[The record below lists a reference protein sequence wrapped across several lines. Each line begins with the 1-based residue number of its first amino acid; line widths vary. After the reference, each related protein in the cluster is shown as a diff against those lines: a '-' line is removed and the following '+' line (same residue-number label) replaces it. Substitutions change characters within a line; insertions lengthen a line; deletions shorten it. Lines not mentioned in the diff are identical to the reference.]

1 MATSDTVRNAGRL
14 VALHG
19 EAMTLKRE
27 GEASTVSLR
36 GKRLPGTV
44 ADIGGSAAQQEFRV
58 KIGTTEL
65 AASPWASK
73 APVRTDSIIIDGRE
87 RSILDVR
94 PLGDAGTVA
103 LYELLVAG

>member
-1 MATSDTVRNAGRL
+1 MSAVDVVRNAARL
-14 VALHG
+14 IALHG
-19 EAMTLKRE
+19 ETMVLKRAS
-27 GEASTVSLR
+27 EATAVVLK
-36 GKRLPGTV
+36 GKRLVGSTV
-44 ADIGGSAAQQEFRV
+44 DVGGSAAQQEFRV

-73 APVRTDSIIIDGRE
+73 APARHDSIVIDGRE

>member
-1 MATSDTVRNAGRL
+1 MSAVDVVRNAARL
-14 VALHG
+14 IALHG
-19 EAMTLKRE
+19 EPMVLKRASE
-27 GEASTVSLR
+27 GTTVVLK
-36 GKRLPGTV
+36 GKRLVGSMV
-44 ADIGGSAAQQEFRV
+44 DIGGSAVQQEFRV

-73 APVRTDSIIIDGRE
+73 APARHDSIVIDGRE

>member
-1 MATSDTVRNAGRL
+1 M
-14 VALHG
+14 
-19 EAMTLKRE
+19 
-27 GEASTVSLR
+27 
-36 GKRLPGTV
+36 
-44 ADIGGSAAQQEFRV
+44 

-94 PLGDAGTVA
+94 PLGDAGIVV

>member
-1 MATSDTVRNAGRL
+1 MSLAAEVNAILQG
-14 VALHG
+14 HG

-27 GEASTVSLR
+27 GEASTITLR
-36 GKRLPGTV
+36 GKRVPGTV

-94 PLGDAGTVA
+94 PLGDAGIVV

>member
-1 MATSDTVRNAGRL
+1 MAASDIVRNAARL

-27 GEASTVSLR
+27 GEASTVTLR
-36 GKRLPGTV
+36 GKRVPGAV
-44 ADIGGSAAQQEFRV
+44 ADIGGSAAQQEFRI

-73 APVRTDSIIIDGRE
+73 APVRHDSIVVDGRE
-87 RSILDVR
+87 RTILDVR

-103 LYELLVAG
+103 LYALLVAG

>member
-1 MATSDTVRNAGRL
+1 MSSGGVARNAVRL
-14 VALHG
+14 LATHG
-19 EAMTLKRE
+19 ETMVLKR
-27 GEASTVSLR
+27 ASEDTTISLK
-36 GKRLPGTV
+36 GKRLVGSMV
-44 ADIGGSAAQQEFRV
+44 DIGGSAAQQEFRV

-65 AASPWASK
+65 AASPWASN
-73 APVRTDSIIIDGRE
+73 APVRHDSIVIDGRE

>member
-1 MATSDTVRNAGRL
+1 MAATDVVRNAARL

-19 EAMTLKRE
+19 ETMVLKRE
-27 GEASTVSLR
+27 GEASTVTLR
-36 GKRLPGTV
+36 GKRLPGAV
-44 ADIGGSAAQQEFRV
+44 VDIGGSAAQQEFRI

-65 AASPWASK
+65 AVSPWVSK
-73 APVRTDSIIIDGRE
+73 APVRHDSIVIDGRE

>member
-1 MATSDTVRNAGRL
+1 MSL
-14 VALHG
+14 VAEVNAILQEHG

-27 GEASTVSLR
+27 GEASTITLR
-36 GKRLPGTV
+36 GKRVPGTV

-65 AASPWASK
+65 VVSSWASK
-73 APVRTDSIIIDGRE
+73 TPVRSDSIVVDGRE

>member
-1 MATSDTVRNAGRL
+1 MGASDVVRNAARL

-19 EAMTLKRE
+19 ETMVLKRASEATTVTLK
-27 GEASTVSLR
+27 
-36 GKRLPGTV
+36 GKRLVGSTV
-44 ADIGGSAAQQEFRV
+44 DVGGSAVQQEFRV
-58 KIGTTEL
+58 KIGTSEL
-65 AASPWASK
+65 SSSAWTSK
-73 APVRTDSIIIDGRE
+73 APVRHDSIVIDGRE

>member
-1 MATSDTVRNAGRL
+1 MNL
-14 VALHG
+14 VAEVNAILQEHG
-19 EAMTLKRE
+19 ETMTLKRE
-27 GEASTVSLR
+27 GEASTVTLR
-36 GKRLPGTV
+36 GKRVLGTV

-58 KIGTTEL
+58 KIGTTAL

-94 PLGDAGTVA
+94 PLGEAGTVA
-103 LYELLVAG
+103 LYELLGAG

>member
-1 MATSDTVRNAGRL
+1 MAASDVVRNAARL

-27 GEASTVSLR
+27 GEASTVTLR
-36 GKRLPGTV
+36 GKRLAGSVT
-44 ADIGGSAAQQEFRV
+44 DIGGSVAQQEFRI

-73 APVRTDSIIIDGRE
+73 APARHDSIVIDGRE

-94 PLGDAGTVA
+94 PLIDAGTVA

>member
-1 MATSDTVRNAGRL
+1 VAASDIVRNATRL

-27 GEASTVSLR
+27 NEASVVTLR
-36 GKRLPGTV
+36 GKRVLGTV

-65 AASPWASK
+65 AASPWANK
-73 APVRTDSIIIDGRE
+73 TPVRSDSIVVDGRE
-87 RSILDVR
+87 RAILDVR

-103 LYELLVAG
+103 LYDLLVAG